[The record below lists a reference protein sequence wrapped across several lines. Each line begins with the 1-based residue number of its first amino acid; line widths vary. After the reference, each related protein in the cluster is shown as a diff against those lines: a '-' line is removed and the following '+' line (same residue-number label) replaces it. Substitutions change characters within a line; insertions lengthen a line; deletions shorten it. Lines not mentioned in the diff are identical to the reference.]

1 MEELRFIMQYIKRH
15 KWHYLAGI
23 ITLFV
28 VDFANLYIPRIT
40 GTVTDGLTARTLD
53 WNGVKSCLLGLLLLG
68 LTLAVGRFLWRY
80 FLFGSA
86 RKIEKELR
94 DDLFAHLEKM
104 SVDYFNENKTGDLM
118 TRFTSDLN
126 AIRMA
131 IGMAVISAFDATVM
145 TVMVIGQMMVY
156 VNVKLTLLAL
166 IPMVVIC
173 GGTIYYGKIIHSR
186 YMERQEAVSDLTDF
200 VQESFSGIR
209 VIKAFVRE
217 QAQLKAFTKA
227 NERTREKNL
236 NLVRLQA
243 VVMPLLEVFIGI
255 SSLVTLIYGGYLAIV
270 GEITLGRFV
279 AFHQYVNMLVWPML
293 ACGDAINTFAQ
304 GGASIKRVR
313 AVMEEKPGVR
323 DLLPGEIRSGEPSSG
338 GQPGEG
344 GQSLERKSD
353 GNSAADR
360 EVSGSRREKTSL
372 GQEDGGVRRGKSA
385 ARAKSRLEAVCREEK
400 SPAIQFP
407 LTGQITFSHLTYTHK
422 GALQPDLRDIC
433 LEVPAG
439 TTLAVIGRTGSGK
452 STLVNLMLHLYNT
465 ERGMILLDGRDINAI
480 PLQELRRQ
488 IAYVPQDNFLFSDT
502 LKANIAFGAEG
513 QDMEKIVAA
522 TKAACIHDSIMEFPD
537 QYDTIVGER
546 GVTLS
551 GGQKQRSSIARALMK
566 DAPILILDD
575 ALSAVDTDTE
585 EKLLRNLRENR
596 QGKTTILIAHRIST
610 IQHADVI
617 LVLDEGRAAEVGDH
631 AGLMEQKG
639 IYYEM
644 FEKQQL
650 EAAMGEQRAAL
661 HREFGDEPPQK
672 ETGQGAARADEPSRK
687 ETGQGAD
694 QTDEPSR
701 KETGQGAV
709 RADEPLRKEAAAG
722 AALAPGKEA
731 E

>member
-1 MEELRFIMQYIKRH
+1 M
-15 KWHYLAGI
+15 
-23 ITLFV
+23 
-28 VDFANLYIPRIT
+28 
-40 GTVTDGLTARTLD
+40 
-53 WNGVKSCLLGLLLLG
+53 
-68 LTLAVGRFLWRY
+68 
-80 FLFGSA
+80 
-86 RKIEKELR
+86 
-94 DDLFAHLEKM
+94 
-104 SVDYFNENKTGDLM
+104 
-118 TRFTSDLN
+118 
-126 AIRMA
+126 
-131 IGMAVISAFDATVM
+131 
-145 TVMVIGQMMVY
+145 
-156 VNVKLTLLAL
+156 
-166 IPMVVIC
+166 
-173 GGTIYYGKIIHSR
+173 
-186 YMERQEAVSDLTDF
+186 
-200 VQESFSGIR
+200 
-209 VIKAFVRE
+209 
-217 QAQLKAFTKA
+217 
-227 NERTREKNL
+227 
-236 NLVRLQA
+236 RLQA

-313 AVMEEKPGVR
+313 AVMEEVPGVR
-323 DLLPGEIRSGEPSSG
+323 DLLAEELGEAEL
-338 GQPGEG
+338 QTAEEKEG
-344 GQSLERKSD
+344 
-353 GNSAADR
+353 AA
-360 EVSGSRREKTSL
+360 G
-372 GQEDGGVRRGKSA
+372 GKSA
-385 ARAKSRLEAVCREEK
+385 AQAKSRLETMTRQKAEGTGSK
-400 SPAIQFP
+400 QPP

-422 GALQPDLRDIC
+422 GALEPDLRDIC

-465 ERGMILLDGRDINAI
+465 ERGMILLDGRDINTI
-480 PLQELRRQ
+480 PLKELRQQ

-502 LKANIAFGAEG
+502 LKANLAFGVEG
-513 QDMEKIVAA
+513 QDMEQIVAA

-537 QYDTIVGER
+537 KYDTVVGER

-585 EKLLRNLRENR
+585 EQLLRNLRENR

-631 AGLMEQKG
+631 ARLMEQKG

-661 HREFGDEPPQK
+661 HREY
-672 ETGQGAARADEPSRK
+672 
-687 ETGQGAD
+687 
-694 QTDEPSR
+694 
-701 KETGQGAV
+701 
-709 RADEPLRKEAAAG
+709 
-722 AALAPGKEA
+722 GKEA

>member
-1 MEELRFIMQYIKRH
+1 MEQIRFIMRYIKRH
-15 KWHYLAGI
+15 TWHYVAGI

-40 GTVTDGLTARTLD
+40 GNITDGLTAHTLD
-53 WNGVKSCLLGLLLLG
+53 WAGVKACLLGLLLLG
-68 LTLAVGRFLWRY
+68 LTLALGRFLWRY

-94 DDLFAHLEKM
+94 DDMFAHLEKM

-156 VNVKLTLLAL
+156 VNIKLTLLAL

-173 GGTIYYGKIIHSR
+173 GGTIYYGKIIHAR
-186 YMERQEAVSDLTDF
+186 YMERQEAVSDLTDY

-217 QAQLKAFTKA
+217 QAQLRAFTKA
-227 NERTREKNL
+227 NEKTRQKNL

-304 GGASIKRVR
+304 GGASIKRVQ
-313 AVMEEKPGVR
+313 AVMEQEPEVR
-323 DLLPGEIRSGEPSSG
+323 DIPELLDPPSPADLRNLPGTAQTKES
-338 GQPGEG
+338 
-344 GQSLERKSD
+344 
-353 GNSAADR
+353 
-360 EVSGSRREKTSL
+360 
-372 GQEDGGVRRGKSA
+372 
-385 ARAKSRLEAVCREEK
+385 
-400 SPAIQFP
+400 P

-422 GALQPDLRDIC
+422 GAPTPDLRDIS

-465 ERGMILLDGRDINAI
+465 EQGMILLDGRDINAI
-480 PLQELRRQ
+480 SLRSLREQ

-502 LKANIAFGAEG
+502 LKANIAFGVEG
-513 QDMEKIVAA
+513 QDMERIVAA
-522 TKAACIHDSIMEFPD
+522 TRAACIHDSIMEFPEG
-537 QYDTIVGER
+537 YDTVVGER

-585 EKLLRNLRENR
+585 EQLLRNLHENR
-596 QGKTTILIAHRIST
+596 RGKTTILIAHRIST

-617 LVLDEGRAAEVGDH
+617 LVLEDGRAAEVGNH
-631 AGLMEQKG
+631 AQLMERKG

-661 HREFGDEPPQK
+661 HREYGEEYPQDGGVQAGEHVQTTEHVQAMEPEQATEHVPN
-672 ETGQGAARADEPSRK
+672 TEPV
-687 ETGQGAD
+687 Q
-694 QTDEPSR
+694 
-701 KETGQGAV
+701 AV
-709 RADEPLRKEAAAG
+709 
-722 AALAPGKEA
+722 GKEA
-731 E
+731 R